1 MAGMIGCERGSL
13 KVFTTAI
20 ISVAAVMVHSVPLP
34 PFLKALA
41 IPDQILGGQCVDGC
55 QQHTVVFIQY
65 LVVHS
70 CHFSTIETHFT
81 SWAKYLQLCC
91 P

>member
-1 MAGMIGCERGSL
+1 MIGCERASL

-55 QQHTVVFIQY
+55 QQHT
-65 LVVHS
+65 
-70 CHFSTIETHFT
+70 
-81 SWAKYLQLCC
+81 
-91 P
+91 